1 MSLGYFLP
9 GTPNAGED
17 RAGKGSFVVLFNGW
31 KAARPSAINQVLRPQ
46 ASFHTT
52 ARRVAKP
59 IHIFTTSPVLYTVLY
74 IFPSAMGKLC
84 FYVYP
89 VYFPV
94 VENATF

>member
-1 MSLGYFLP
+1 MLAKTGL
-9 GTPNAGED
+9 A
-17 RAGKGSFVVLFNGW
+17 RVLSSCYLMVGRLHDHLQLIKF
-31 KAARPSAINQVLRPQ
+31 LRPQ